1 MADPAIASDHRRND
15 GMIDIVAIGEALVEF
30 NQTGEG
36 SGRTYLQ
43 GFGGDTSNALI
54 AAVRQGATGSYFT
67 RLGDDEFGRMCLQLW
82 RDEGVDAREV
92 LIDATAATG
101 IYFVRHG
108 KEGHTFTYLRAG
120 SAASLVQPS
129 DVPAQLM
136 ARARF
141 LHVSGI
147 SQAISAS
154 ATDTVFHA
162 IRIAKA
168 AGVKVA
174 YDPNLRLKLW
184 PLDRARA
191 VISATIPLVDY
202 FLPSLDDV
210 RLVSGLDD
218 PTSILDWCHRQ
229 GARNVVLKLGR
240 EGSIVSDGD
249 RRTPIAAFPVD
260 AVDATGAGDCF
271 DGSFLARLAA
281 GDEAV
286 SAARW
291 ASAAAALTTT
301 GYGAVAPLPTAAQV
315 ARFMETATSHVGSI
329 SG

>member
-1 MADPAIASDHRRND
+1 ML
-15 GMIDIVAIGEALVEF
+15 DIVAIGEALVEF
-30 NQTGEG
+30 NQTGDG

-67 RLGDDEFGRMCLQLW
+67 RLGDDEFGRMCLKLW

-108 KEGHTFTYLRAG
+108 QEGHTFTYLRAG
-120 SAASLVQPS
+120 SAASRVQPS
-129 DVPAQLM
+129 DVPTQLIE
-136 ARARF
+136 RAKF

-168 AGVKVA
+168 SGVKVA

-191 VISATIPLVDY
+191 MISATIPLVDY

-229 GARNVVLKLGR
+229 GAGKVVLKLGR
-240 EGSIVSDGD
+240 EGSVVSDGD

-281 GDEAV
+281 GDDAV

-301 GYGAVAPLPTAAQV
+301 GYGAVAPLPTAADV
-315 ARFMETATSHVGSI
+315 ARFMASASTDVGNV